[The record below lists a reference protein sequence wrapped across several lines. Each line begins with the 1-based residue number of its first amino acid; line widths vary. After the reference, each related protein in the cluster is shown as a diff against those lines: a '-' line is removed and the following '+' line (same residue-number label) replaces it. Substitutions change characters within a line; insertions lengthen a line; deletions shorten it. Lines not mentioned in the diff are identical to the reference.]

1 MKVFLSTKH
10 QVQLEIMEIFLE
22 QQQSSLEELEE
33 TTGASKQTVLR
44 YIEELEQMTDFFQIQ
59 KKKSELYLLKN
70 NRINYSAIYHYFY
83 QHSLQFKLLELVL
96 LQPFLSTTDILDQLD
111 ISKSQFRRIKKQLSE
126 CLEYYGVTLTDSPFH
141 FTGEFSKLCN
151 FFVTFITEKYFSLKE
166 FINEEEAPLIEQIV
180 QGFSNLPHLSGFQD
194 YQRLKVWIWVV
205 IKMSSHF
212 PRLVTTTEFL
222 DFDNYQIVINNQ
234 KFEHVFKIPYT
245 GFVHS
250 TLSKLHYMLKKPI
263 LSPEMNLKKD
273 ALNHLYKRLYEL
285 FGNQTFKEVPMVF
298 DTSLSLYQGR
308 SHILNHA
315 KKRFVFE
322 FFKQNGSFSSLI
334 SQQLKKE
341 LTVFRGVLRDDD
353 LFFDLLYLMLTHD
366 PVLTNLIIKN
376 QQKKTVG
383 ILYTFDEEH
392 SNMLAKRFEHIF
404 EDYLTFEVI
413 DFHTSESVEEKL
425 DNYDFCLTNFPT
437 LNKKNCIVSDIFPT
451 DKDIQYLNHLFQ
463 QSILKELLEDLKK
476 PLPVHQQKPPSFA

>member
-10 QVQLEIMEIFLE
+10 QIQLEIMEIFLE
-22 QQQSSLEELEE
+22 QQQASLEELE
-33 TTGASKQTVLR
+33 TATSTSKQTILR
-44 YIEELEQMTDFFQIQ
+44 YIEEIEQMTDFFQIQ
-59 KKKSELYLLKN
+59 KKKNELYLLKN
-70 NRINYSAIYHYFY
+70 NHIDYSTIYHYFY
-83 QHSLQFKLLELVL
+83 QHSLQFKLLEHIL
-96 LQPFLSTTDILDQLD
+96 LHPFLSTTDILEQLA

-126 CLEYYGVTLTDSPFH
+126 CLEDYGVTLTDSPFH

-151 FFVTFITEKYFSLKE
+151 FFVTFITEKYFSVDE
-166 FINEEEAPLIEQIV
+166 FIKKEEEALIEQIV
-180 QGFSNLPHLSGFQD
+180 QGFAALPHLSGFQD
-194 YQRLKVWIWVV
+194 YQRLKIWIWVV

-212 PRLVTTTEFL
+212 PRLVTTTELL

-234 KFEHVFKIPYT
+234 EFEKIFKIPYT

-250 TLSKLHYMLKKPI
+250 RLSKLHHMLKNPK
-263 LSPEMNLKKD
+263 LTPEMQLKKN
-273 ALNHLYKRLYEL
+273 ALDHLYKRLYEL
-285 FGNQTFKEVPMVF
+285 FGSQMLKEIPLVF
-298 DTSLSLYQGR
+298 AASLSLYHGR
-308 SHILNHA
+308 SYILNHA
-315 KKRFVFE
+315 KKRFVFG
-322 FFKQNGSFSSLI
+322 FFKQNGSFSPLV

-383 ILYTFDEEH
+383 LLYTFDEEH
-392 SNMLAKRFEHIF
+392 SKMLAKRFEHIF

-413 DFHTSESVEEKL
+413 DFHTTESVEEKL
-425 DNYDFCLTNFPT
+425 DSYDFCLTNFPT

-451 DKDIQYLNHLFQ
+451 DKDIQQLNHLFQ
-463 QSILKELLEDLKK
+463 QSIAVDLLEDLQQ